1 MVSPPKRTKLLFS
14 RCFHLQRIKKAQT
27 RVLLKEE
34 RSDDDNNNDDE
45 HSSFA
50 HRSKAQKRT
59 LLLSLPLSPPQ
70 QSTNIMRRRRIEDF
84 DENTGVLISIEKF
97 CSFFALFCK
106 NFFRTKKTRKTF
118 TQEREL
124 LSVYTK
130 ILMVRRERTT
140 THSWYSFSLARVVLS

>member
-1 MVSPPKRTKLLFS
+1 
-14 RCFHLQRIKKAQT
+14 
-27 RVLLKEE
+27 
-34 RSDDDNNNDDE
+34 
-45 HSSFA
+45 
-50 HRSKAQKRT
+50 
-59 LLLSLPLSPPQ
+59 
-70 QSTNIMRRRRIEDF
+70 MRRRRIEDF

-97 CSFFALFCK
+97 CSFFALFCE

-140 THSWYSFSLARVVLS
+140 THSWYSFSLARVCCSVVEYFSSRRVLDFDDERVLMRELHWFF

>member
-1 MVSPPKRTKLLFS
+1 
-14 RCFHLQRIKKAQT
+14 
-27 RVLLKEE
+27 
-34 RSDDDNNNDDE
+34 
-45 HSSFA
+45 
-50 HRSKAQKRT
+50 
-59 LLLSLPLSPPQ
+59 
-70 QSTNIMRRRRIEDF
+70 MRRRRIEDV
-84 DENTGVLISIEKF
+84 DENTGVLIEKF

-140 THSWYSFSLARVVLS
+140 THSWYSFSLSRVLFCRRVFLVSSHPL

>member
-1 MVSPPKRTKLLFS
+1 
-14 RCFHLQRIKKAQT
+14 
-27 RVLLKEE
+27 
-34 RSDDDNNNDDE
+34 
-45 HSSFA
+45 
-50 HRSKAQKRT
+50 
-59 LLLSLPLSPPQ
+59 
-70 QSTNIMRRRRIEDF
+70 MRRRRIEDV
-84 DENTGVLISIEKF
+84 DENTGVLIEKF

-140 THSWYSFSLARVVLS
+140 THSLVFFFSLARVCCSVVEYFSSRRVLDFDDERVLMRELHWFF